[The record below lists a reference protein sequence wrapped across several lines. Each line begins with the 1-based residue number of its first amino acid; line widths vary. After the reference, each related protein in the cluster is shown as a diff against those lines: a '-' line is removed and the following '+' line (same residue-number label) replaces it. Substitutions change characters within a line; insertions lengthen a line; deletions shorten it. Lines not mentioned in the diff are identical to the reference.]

1 MLLFVEICAE
11 LHQAFANTCFD
22 IGADTCG
29 SNSSRSLA
37 ISKIKFGYKYDSCA
51 DAYKPYKSS

>member
-29 SNSSRSLA
+29 SNSTRNLA
-37 ISKIKFGYKYDSCA
+37 ISNIFPIFSNI
-51 DAYKPYKSS
+51 